1 MFPSRNISMG
11 VSQWLV
17 VLSLALLSSGLV
29 RETGGRDEG
38 EMRKIYLQK
47 ADEVH
52 TRLFKIIFPP
62 DVLKRVGKDLKE
74 LSMTQADR
82 IYDLLLLNRG
92 FEEKREFLN
101 KAFIILTE
109 RFVNESKIFLII
121 KIILIIYY

>member
-1 MFPSRNISMG
+1 MG

-17 VLSLALLSSGLV
+17 VLSLAFLGSGLV

-47 ADEVH
+47 ADEVY

-92 FEEKREFLN
+92 FSDFEDN
-101 KAFIILTE
+101 IKAFIILTE
-109 RFVNESKIFLII
+109 RFVNESKIFLRLFIE
-121 KIILIIYY
+121 